1 VKLRV
6 FRPFPAA
13 ELAAALGHL
22 KVLVVLDRSDSFGA
36 FGGPVFHEVRSALY
50 DAPQR
55 PRTVNFIYGLG
66 GRDLTLEEG
75 RQLVRRV
82 QRIAD
87 TGKVESH
94 YDYLQVRE

>member
-1 VKLRV
+1 MCR
-6 FRPFPAA
+6 RPHCTTI
-13 ELAAALGHL
+13 GQ
-22 KVLVVLDRSDSFGA
+22 
-36 FGGPVFHEVRSALY
+36 
-50 DAPQR
+50 APQR

-75 RQLVRRV
+75 RRLVRRLKA
-82 QRIAD
+82 IAD